1 MPEDIV
7 QACHEN
13 EAMDAQPLNGCQ
25 FVWMAHW
32 KNTNYNS
39 ATQGNNDFS
48 IDCESG
54 REVREDSVAKQDN
67 VQGRSDVAIDVSTS
81 TGAIREATKA
91 AKVSIMENLP
101 ENPGNLRIGSLDFK
115 SFPISEKRDGTLS
128 LKGEQCAIYHREALK
143 TQTDISIRNN
153 IASPRKTEI
162 YLQSERFLPMN
173 SSNAIEKNRLTV
185 STPVWS
191 DVKSTSE
198 MVPIANNKGRSS
210 MPFFAHGQHEIYQ
223 SSYKL
228 ASREHFTST
237 DHQTY
242 SPLLIREKKRSNLLD
257 PQTSGFSRLMSSG
270 PDLAPYELSATRGGL
285 NFVSEHNWKMQHYT
299 GTARFSSLTSPFESS
314 KVDDF
319 CHGNSAALQMPSSV
333 HDAETM
339 KIFTTPIESGEES
352 PRGHPKIYQTTYH
365 FPMSENS
372 DIILSEK
379 GQLFRESEITTKFK
393 RSALNVIPYFSQ
405 PTGDSALGSVKVK
418 TLGSS
423 VNREG
428 KKSVQN
434 LENMTMLKNE
444 SSAETDTMDINALQ
458 EDQHPCDVTLSSTK
472 CPKESPNS
480 STWPGA
486 TTSAREGTKAEPVNV
501 AIHDADQESLKLHTL
516 TGPVDERETSTS
528 KTQSLDV
535 EHLLSHAN
543 EHRNSKS
550 STCGNGP
557 FGSEPSSRWLKRLK
571 LSTSDSAL
579 GTKSEKLGETSCHE
593 NVHMIFS
600 KIMKGRKTSL
610 EPKITSPSEG
620 LNLPDLPAIVSSNV
634 RPSFVKSNQT
644 VDAALSHPWIQR
656 WSHNPAA
663 SSPTKD
669 DTMDL
674 EPVME
679 GFQKKQFPSIA
690 AMALMGKAMGSL
702 RPCKLMKKGPLV
714 IWKEK
719 L

>member
-1 MPEDIV
+1 
-7 QACHEN
+7 
-13 EAMDAQPLNGCQ
+13 MDSQPLNGYQ

-39 ATQGNNDFS
+39 ATQGNHDLS
-48 IDCESG
+48 IGCESG
-54 REVREDSVAKQDN
+54 REVREDSVAEQDN
-67 VQGRSDVAIDVSTS
+67 VQGRSDVAIDISTS

-101 ENPGNLRIGSLDFK
+101 ESPRNLRIGSLDFK

-143 TQTDISIRNN
+143 SQTDTSFRNN
-153 IASPRKTEI
+153 IVSPRKTEI
-162 YLQSERFLPMN
+162 YLQSERFLPPNLLMN

-185 STPVWS
+185 STTVWS
-191 DVKSTSE
+191 DVKSTSD
-198 MVPIANNKGRSS
+198 MVPCANDKGKSS
-210 MPFFAHGQHEIYQ
+210 MPSFTHGQHEIYQ

-242 SPLLIREKKRSNLLD
+242 SPLLICKKKRSNLFD
-257 PQTSGFSRLMSSG
+257 SQTSGFSRLMSSG
-270 PDLAPYELSATRGGL
+270 PDHAPYELSATRGGL
-285 NFVSEHNWKMQHYT
+285 NFVSDHHWKMQHYT
-299 GTARFSSLTSPFESS
+299 GTAKFSSLISPFEPS
-314 KVDDF
+314 KVDNF
-319 CHGNSAALQMPSSV
+319 CHGSSPALQMPSSV

-339 KIFTTPIESGEES
+339 KIFTTPIESGEGS
-352 PRGHPKIYQTTYH
+352 PTGHTKIYQTTYH
-365 FPMSENS
+365 FPMSENC

-379 GQLFRESEITTKFK
+379 GQLFRESEITTKSK
-393 RSALNVIPYFSQ
+393 RSAFNVIPYFSQ
-405 PTGDSALGSVKVK
+405 PTGDSALGSVKLK

-434 LENMTMLKNE
+434 LENMTILKNE

-458 EDQHPCDVTLSSTK
+458 EDQHPGDVTLSSNK

-480 STWPGA
+480 LTWPDA
-486 TTSAREGTKAEPVNV
+486 ITSAREGTKAEPANV
-501 AIHDADQESLKLHTL
+501 AMHDADQEPLKLHTL
-516 TGPVDERETSTS
+516 TGPADERETSTS

-535 EHLLSHAN
+535 ELLLSHAN
-543 EHRNSKS
+543 EHGNSKS

-579 GTKSEKLGETSCHE
+579 GTRSEKLGEPPCHE
-593 NVHMIFS
+593 NVHMIFT

-610 EPKITSPSEG
+610 EPKITSPTEG
-620 LNLPDLPAIVSSNV
+620 LNLPDLPATVSSNG

-656 WSHNPAA
+656 WCHNPAA

-674 EPVME
+674 EPVTE

-714 IWKEK
+714 IWNTEK